1 MGLLKLLVLVAAVVA
16 VWYVVRQVR
25 ASGGSGEVAF
35 TPVEE
40 LAPEVRG
47 VIDSSLAQGRLVGA
61 VKHYRAATGAGLA
74 QSRAAVE
81 TYRWKQGGAPR

>member
-16 VWYVVRQVR
+16 VWDVVRQVR
-25 ASGGSGEVAF
+25 ASGASGEVAF

-40 LAPEVRG
+40 LAAEVRG
-47 VIDSSLAQGRLVGA
+47 VIDASLAQGRLVGA

-81 TYRWKQGGAPR
+81 TYRWKQGGAAR